1 MNFKIPEAVM
11 KHPEKKA
18 ARAKRFEEK
27 QLAKL
32 QSSSRTSGAG
42 GYFVFLLVMI
52 AVVNILD
59 EITSNLS
66 VSVQSSFVTE
76 FFVNR
81 PFLGKNY
88 TFEQGL
94 SLHTT
99 VSVLGYAFGAV
110 TPFYKALADK
120 WGRKPLFVISTL
132 GMAAGLL
139 IIYFSPNYLV
149 FLLGFAVISFFI
161 GHDIQIIYILE
172 EAPDKKRGSVYSV
185 LKSLGI
191 LGVVFIPVLR
201 RVLMGDDA
209 TLWRRIF
216 LAPSIIGFAA
226 ALLVLLF
233 VKDTKVFIKERTAY
247 LSIPYEER
255 QALKRLEKENSK
267 AHRNQSGVFNAVK
280 YIFSNDDTK
289 YLMLANIIFDA
300 GMPAIALYFESS
312 MHIAGMS
319 TADITKALFVL
330 PIVYAALTFFSG
342 FAADI
347 SGRRRTVLSAS
358 VMSIAGFILFAAGIN
373 KLWNPYLIGG
383 FCGLY
388 QGCYWIGRD
397 YMNIMMTEKVPTDI
411 RASVVGAVGFLT
423 IAGLVVGYLLVIIGM
438 LVIPVWLTCL
448 LVAVPFVAAAAVI
461 LKLKVSETKGANLE
475 ATGTEKAE

>member
-1 MNFKIPEAVM
+1 MGRTENR
-11 KHPEKKA
+11 A
-18 ARAKRFEEK
+18 ARARRFEER
-27 QLAKL
+27 QLARL
-32 QSSSRTSGAG
+32 QKTGQSGQWRY
-42 GYFVFLLVMI
+42 YFLFLLVMI
-52 AVVNILD
+52 AVVNIID
-59 EITSNLS
+59 EVTSNLS

-81 PFLGKNY
+81 PFLGKTY

-94 SLHTT
+94 SLHTS
-99 VSVLGYAFGAV
+99 VSVISYVFGAV

-139 IIYFSPNYLV
+139 IIYLSPNYIV
-149 FLLGFAVISFFI
+149 FLLGYAVISFFI

-172 EAPDKKRGSVYSV
+172 EAPDRSRAAIYSV

-191 LGVVFIPVLR
+191 FGVVLIPALR
-201 RVLMGDDA
+201 RVMMGDDA
-209 TLWRRIF
+209 AQWRKIF
-216 LAPSIIGFAA
+216 LVPALIGLIAA
-226 ALLVLLF
+226 CLVLFF

-255 QALKRLEKENSK
+255 QELKRREKEAK
-267 AHRNQSGVFNAVK
+267 TAHRNQSGVFNAVK
-280 YIFSNDDTK
+280 YIFSSEDTK

-312 MHIAGMS
+312 MHIAGMT
-319 TADITKALFVL
+319 TAQITSAQFVL
-330 PIVYAALTFFSG
+330 PIVYALLTFFSG
-342 FAADI
+342 FVAD
-347 SGRRRTVLSAS
+347 SLGRRRTILAAS
-358 VMSIAGFILFAAGIN
+358 VLSIAGFVLFCAGIN
-373 KLWNPYLIGG
+373 KAWDPWLIGG

-411 RASVVGAVGFLT
+411 RASVVGAAGMLT
-423 IAGLVVGYLLVIIGM
+423 IIGLVVGYLLVIIGM
-438 LVIPVWLTCL
+438 LILPVWLTCL
-448 LVAVPFVAAAAVI
+448 VVAVPFIAVAAVM
-461 LKLKVSETKGANLE
+461 LKIKVKETKGADLDSVGAGDE
-475 ATGTEKAE
+475 AAN